1 MSKSKKERQQ
11 DKKEQRQMQVKDRPA
26 VKATEEKNVIVEAKK
41 EDAVE
46 NGEIKMNFYSAMS
59 MITTL
64 VTAAAA
70 VISMIIAARGFYYIL
85 QTIYDETQTDILFLN
100 DKLLEIKY
108 NPSIRAFLYIM
119 GFLLVVQVIL
129 SLAGTVTAI
138 NPNKKP
144 LLSVS
149 SVMIVLAAAT
159 LVLYVFNYTKTA
171 DITTFFSRVE
181 SHKQTGLYTMYLY
194 VLILN
199 LICAVLNLAG
209 QQYGLKLYKKTGR
222 TC

>member
-11 DKKEQRQMQVKDRPA
+11 DKKEQRQAQVKDRPA
-26 VKATEEKNVIVEAKK
+26 VKATEEKTVIAEAKK

-108 NPSIRAFLYIM
+108 NPSIRIFLYIM

-138 NPNKKP
+138 SPDKKP
-144 LLSVS
+144 LLFVS
-149 SVMIVLAAAT
+149 AVMIVLAAAT

-171 DITTFFSRVE
+171 DITTLFSRVE

-209 QQYGLKLYKKTGR
+209 QQYGLKL
-222 TC
+222 

>member
-1 MSKSKKERQQ
+1 
-11 DKKEQRQMQVKDRPA
+11 
-26 VKATEEKNVIVEAKK
+26 
-41 EDAVE
+41 
-46 NGEIKMNFYSAMS
+46 
-59 MITTL
+59 
-64 VTAAAA
+64 
-70 VISMIIAARGFYYIL
+70 
-85 QTIYDETQTDILFLN
+85 
-100 DKLLEIKY
+100 
-108 NPSIRAFLYIM
+108 M

-138 NPNKKP
+138 NPTKKP

-149 SVMIVLAAAT
+149 AVMIVLAAAT

-171 DITTFFSRVE
+171 DITTLFSRVE